1 MKRIYLSILIC
12 GLFGLNACKKGNLQT
27 KENTYKAWPEVLV
40 TDIAVPLEG
49 NAYITKPAS
58 GGTEQI
64 VSGGLAKWSNTTSV
78 ISAYFKIGQAGKLNL
93 AIKAS
98 VMTGSSTVKVSVN
111 GKSYDVTLKGTA
123 AAVYPVA
130 SLDITAAGYVK
141 VDLQG
146 VTKEGSTFAE
156 VSDMM
161 IGGSATGSGLKYA
174 NVTADNQF
182 YWSRRG
188 PSVHLN
194 YTAPAGNIEWLYNE
208 VTVPAGEDNIGSYYM
223 SNGFNGGYFGMQ
235 VKSATE
241 RWMLFSVWDA
251 DNGDKTILTS
261 KGAGVTDGNFGG
273 EGTGGQSYMVY
284 KWITGNTYKF
294 LTQIRPD
301 GNGNTLY
308 SSWFFA
314 PELNAW
320 KYMATFKRPST
331 STYVGG
337 INSFLEN
344 FAVENGYMG
353 RKALYNNMWVRSTA
367 GVWTE
372 ISTARFTTDPTG
384 ATEQRMDFKGGVE
397 NGQFFLQNGGF
408 FNDFVANNTSLT
420 RTPTGQQP
428 TVNLSTLPLN

>member
-1 MKRIYLSILIC
+1 MKKIYLLLLISSVFC
-12 GLFGLNACKKGNLQT
+12 LNACKKGPQQT
-27 KENTYKAWPEVLV
+27 AENTYKAWPVVLE
-40 TDIAVPLEG
+40 TGTSVPLEG
-49 NAYITKPAS
+49 NAFITQPVN

-64 VSGGLAKWSNTTSV
+64 VAGGLSKWTNAGSV
-78 ISAYFKIGQAGKLNL
+78 ISTYFKLGQPGKLNL
-93 AIKAS
+93 AIQAS
-98 VMTGSSTVKVSVN
+98 VVTGSSTIKVSVD
-111 GKSYDVTLKGTA
+111 GKSFNVTLKGAT

-130 SLDITAAGYVK
+130 SIDVAAAGYLK

-146 VTKEGSTFAE
+146 VSKEGGTFAE
-156 VSDMM
+156 VSNIM
-161 IGGSATGSGLKYA
+161 IGGSATSSGLKYA
-174 NVTADNQF
+174 SVSTDNQF

-208 VTVPAGEDNIGSYYM
+208 VTVPQGQDNIGSYYM

-251 DNGDKTILTS
+251 DNGAKTVLTS

-294 LTQIRPD
+294 LTQIKPD

-320 KYMATFKRPST
+320 KFMATFKRPST

-353 RKALYNNMWVRSTA
+353 RKALYNNMWVRNTS

-372 ISTARFTTDPTG
+372 ISTAKFTTDPTG

-397 NGQFFLQNGGF
+397 IGQFFLQNGGY
-408 FNDFVANNTSLT
+408 FNDFVADNTNLS